1 MSEIKKRSSRYPTC
15 GRTPSR
21 RLHPELFLS
30 PHPSQLVEAGTS
42 REHTVELSTP
52 RPPSSSG
59 AVCSKEVSLTIQQD
73 TDEDSSDSLS
83 ADSDNDSSIIRTPL
97 RPPLHI
103 LPLTTMAAS
112 VQKFIAPPVFSASP
126 EEDAVDWIER
136 FELAAAYNRWSDADQ
151 ARNFVMYLEGPARK
165 WFLVNTH
172 PNHWEDLPARPDPT
186 DPTLPHLPAESGIKT
201 QFSAAFQQAN
211 FSLLQEAKLRQRTQ
225 GNEEDVV
232 SYFYDIVNMCRLVN
246 PNMSQEQQLEYLYR
260 GLKPSLLQKIY
271 PQKPA
276 STADFL
282 DLAKLHM
289 EATMLANQKVW
300 SQSILAVSKEPTLSN
315 AGNNPQPAA
324 MTPEIV
330 SILQQL
336 NHTIK
341 QLQLSSGPTNHSAPS
356 RPRQGHWNG
365 SGKNG
370 RTTEGRYIC
379 GFCSKVGHLDY
390 RCFQNPAS
398 SLFKGATQPQN
409 QQRSPPQQYPG
420 GRPEFGRQR
429 TQEQHWPVNHMS
441 TEAGIGEMQDRQWPV
456 NHISTEAAMGET
468 TTTDSPW
475 VQVNNVNLP
484 DRTENQIAKTKS
496 GLRND
501 GETVSTSNGTD
512 KVFPIL
518 LSEVSRLIR
527 EPVLC
532 GNIPTMAVV
541 DTGAAVSVLSPDLLK
556 QTPFCLEQW
565 SGPTII
571 LANGTRASPLGA
583 ALITI
588 THKGRWAAGTAVI
601 MAMEGIDLLLGND
614 FLKQFGKLQIDYT
627 GDATLVTLGELPFK
641 EIHPQ
646 DNSRL
651 HKCSVVAATSHMIPA
666 LSVIPVATRPC
677 TSFPVTALFT
687 PSAGLLA
694 KKTLTVGHAILP
706 EKWQTIPVANLSLTP
721 VWLEEGSTLGTI
733 QPYTNEIVQCDWN
746 KTPLEDT
753 VTEKIKGSPDNKEF
767 FLTLGKQIN
776 HDLKEEDRET
786 LLALLGEHSQCFALN
801 EKDIGYCTTAEHRIN
816 LKEGATPVFQRP
828 YASAWKARKII
839 QNLADDMLESGII
852 EVSDSPWGAPVVL
865 IKKKDGS
872 WRFCVDYRGLNDITI
887 KDVYPLPRIND
898 ILGKLEGAEYFS
910 IMDLQSGY
918 HQLPLR
924 KEDREKTAFITADG
938 LYHFKVLPF
947 GLTNGPSSFQRAMD
961 VILGGLRWTSCLV
974 YLDDVVV
981 YAPTF
986 KTHLHR
992 LQLVLSCLAKAGLK
1006 LKATKCQF
1014 AMTTLKV
1021 LGHVV
1026 SKKGIAPDPEKIAAI
1041 KVFAECNK
1049 GRSTT
1054 ENIKQLQSFVG
1065 LCSYYRRHIK
1075 NFAKIAQPLTML
1087 TRKGAPFI
1095 WEAAQQKSFNTL
1107 KEALTT
1113 SPILAHPDY
1122 QAPMI
1127 IMTDACGYGIG
1138 AVLSQSKEGKEF
1150 PLAYASRLLSKSE
1163 MNYSITEK
1171 ECLALI
1177 WGLQKFRGFVWGC
1190 KIIIITDHEALCWL
1204 RTKKELAGRLARW
1217 SLCLL
1222 EYDVEIRYRNGKL
1235 HTNADCLSR
1244 YPIPLTETE
1253 VDDRCISIGVLQYH
1267 QSDFLAPD
1275 AVRDI
1280 ASKQREVTKW
1290 REIIEKLESGN
1301 SAGRHFC
1308 LQEGRLFKLKTVGIQ
1323 SYMRLCIPDE
1333 YKTLILRSCHD
1344 EATSGHLGIQ
1354 RTLQKIAKR
1363 FFWHDMAQD
1372 VTNYVRACR
1381 QCQTRKTPKLAPAG
1395 TLQCIKV
1402 TRPFQKIGIDLL
1414 GPFTLS
1420 NTGNKMLIVAV
1431 DYLTKWVELKAL
1443 PSGKADVVASFIV
1456 EQIALRHGV
1465 PESIISD
1472 RGKCFLADITQSV
1485 FDKLGTKHK
1494 TTASYHPQANG
1505 QVERMNHTLATMMS
1519 MYISSDQKNWD
1530 EMLQHICFAYNTS
1543 RQESTGFSPFFL
1555 LYGRDPILPIDLILG
1570 SLSDSQGETETSYAN
1585 KMMEN
1590 LTAARSIV
1598 RTRLSQVQE
1607 KQKRDYDA
1615 NHRDVT
1621 FQKGDKVLVYKPIR
1635 KKGKSDKLLHRWVGP
1650 FIVVRQTTP
1659 VNYEVKL
1666 VNEKTKSDIVHVV
1679 SMKPF
1684 KEIENWRNDTNSQ
1697 TEAEKNNRPHQEITG
1712 HQSAETQAQPQ
1723 VQKEGVEVKEC
1734 SNSQKNQPSNT
1745 TQQKNQQDVVKLY
1758 DNNQKRT
1765 TELPPRIRRRPNFFT
1780 AGMIYFLSLII
1791 LGIMDSSTAIMIRDT
1806 VLFKDQPG
1814 ISISESSWTIVA
1826 DVLLQDAEE
1835 AIVIVEK
1842 HLEEMSS
1849 LAAKHR
1855 KDGANF
1861 EKMDAH
1867 TAWRDTTSF
1876 MAADKIDKKVL
1887 LLSRAVNNSK
1897 SRLTTC
1903 ALTLSG
1909 AGRPKRGV
1917 LDAGG
1922 SMLKWLFGV
1931 TTQADLLD
1939 LHNKIETMGKQ
1950 NREIV
1955 HVLDKHA
1962 SIVNET
1968 LQLTRENLVLLQELQ
1983 QQSAILNK
1991 RVDYI
1996 LDYIQSYELVHIQQ
2010 EQYFAELDAT
2020 FDTIEHVIRW
2030 LQQQIED
2037 WEIGLSTLASGHISP
2052 QMFPPTELQRVIK
2065 EINNNLPLGWTIP
2078 SEELWVIYREA
2089 RVSVAAIHNKFRL
2102 FIEIPIYDHAQQFN
2116 LFQIIKLSK
2125 PTANGTH
2132 GVRFTNLPEYLAVSP
2147 DLDTFI
2153 ELSDLEMLNCRQ
2165 LDKQLCK
2172 FHTGFAKRGKKK
2184 SCAIALF
2191 TNDETQANA
2200 CCQTQFTQ
2208 WNGPEIAYLGQNRW
2222 AFSTSG
2228 PHDVV
2233 FSCPPDSKHLPPQ
2246 RLQLPAIG
2254 YFEVPPGCTARTED
2268 WIFPASLEGSS
2279 TAAAVSIK
2287 MPDFAEF
2294 RQNIT
2299 SQKTATVVQ
2308 FPSLNTS
2315 HFNQVSKHLLQQEK
2329 LQSTAAM
2336 THNQIMKLLDS
2347 PLSTNC
2353 NNATYPFEWIVAFIF
2368 TSLAIG
2374 GLAGF
2379 TLRLAQR
2386 LNIHLK
2392 NNMGIYETT
2401 DYHPRRRNSDPAGE
2415 NFIHSQDVEL

>member
-30 PHPSQLVEAGTS
+30 SHPSQLVDADTGT
-42 REHTVELSTP
+42 EHTVALPAP
-52 RPPSSSG
+52 RLPSSSG
-59 AVCSKEVSLTIQQD
+59 AVCSEEVSLTIQQD

-83 ADSDNDSSIIRTPL
+83 AESDNDSSIIRTPL
-97 RPPLHI
+97 LHLLRI

-126 EEDAVDWIER
+126 EEDAVDWLER

-165 WFLVNTH
+165 WFLMNTY

-186 DPTLPHLPAESGIKT
+186 DPTLPHLPAESGIET

-232 SYFYDIVNMCRLVN
+232 SYFYDIVNMCQLVN
-246 PNMSQEQQLEYLYR
+246 PNMSKEQQLEYLYR
-260 GLKPSLLQKIY
+260 GLKLSLLQKID

-276 STADFL
+276 FTADFL

-300 SQSILAVSKEPTLSN
+300 PQSLLAVSKEPTDSN
-315 AGNNPQPAA
+315 AGNNPQPAT

-341 QLQLSSGPTNHSAPS
+341 QLQVSSGPTNHSAPS
-356 RPRQGHWNG
+356 RQRQGNWNG

-379 GFCSKVGHLDY
+379 GYCSKVGHLDY
-390 RCFQNPAS
+390 RCFKNPAS
-398 SLFKGATQPQN
+398 SLFKGATHPQN

-429 TQEQHWPVNHMS
+429 TQDQQWPVNHMS

-456 NHISTEAAMGET
+456 NHISTEATMGET
-468 TTTDSPW
+468 TTTDMPL
-475 VQVNNVNLP
+475 VQENNVNLP

-496 GLRND
+496 GLRNN
-501 GETVSTSNGTD
+501 GWETVSTSNGTD

-532 GNIPTMAVV
+532 GNIPSMAVV

-556 QTPFCLEQW
+556 QTSFYLEQW
-565 SGPTII
+565 SGPAII

-583 ALITI
+583 ALVTI
-588 THKGRWAAGTAVI
+588 THKGRWAAGTAVV
-601 MAMEGIDLLLGND
+601 MAMEGNDLLLGND

-666 LSVIPVATRPC
+666 LLVIPVATKPC
-677 TSFPVTALFT
+677 TSFPATALFT
-687 PSAGLLA
+687 PSAVLLA
-694 KKTLTVGHAILP
+694 KKTLSVGHAILP
-706 EKWQTIPVANLSLTP
+706 EKWQTIPVANLSLAP

-753 VTEKIKGSPDNKEF
+753 VTEKIKFTPDNKEF

-786 LLALLGEHSQCFALN
+786 LLALLGEHSQSFALN

-839 QNLADDMLESGII
+839 RNLADDMLESGII

-898 ILGKLEGAEYFS
+898 ILGQLDGVEYFS

-918 HQLPLR
+918 HHSAVRLNQCPQFLSTSNGRDFGRTTLDFVLSILR
-924 KEDREKTAFITADG
+924 RC
-938 LYHFKVLPF
+938 
-947 GLTNGPSSFQRAMD
+947 
-961 VILGGLRWTSCLV
+961 GGLLANLQNPPTPTPTCIILFGKSRPQTEGNEMPVCNDYIKSARARSVLV
-974 YLDDVVV
+974 
-981 YAPTF
+981 
-986 KTHLHR
+986 
-992 LQLVLSCLAKAGLK
+992 
-1006 LKATKCQF
+1006 
-1014 AMTTLKV
+1014 
-1021 LGHVV
+1021 
-1026 SKKGIAPDPEKIAAI
+1026 
-1041 KVFAECNK
+1041 CNK

-1095 WEAAQQKSFNTL
+1095 WEEAQQKSFNTL

-1113 SPILAHPDY
+1113 ARILAHPDY

-1150 PLAYASRLLSKSE
+1150 PLAYASRLLSKSD
-1163 MNYSITEK
+1163 MNYSIIEK

-1177 WGLQKFRGFVWGC
+1177 WGLQKFRGFMWGC

-1244 YPIPLTETE
+1244 YPIPIIETE
-1253 VDDRCISIGVLQYH
+1253 EDDHCISIGALQYH

-1275 AVRDI
+1275 TVRDI
-1280 ASKQREVTKW
+1280 ARKQREVPKW

-1301 SAGRHFC
+1301 SAGRHFG
-1308 LQEGRLFKLKTVGIQ
+1308 LQEGRLFKLKTVGIK

-1344 EATSGHLGIQ
+1344 EVTSGHLGIQ

-1363 FFWHDMAQD
+1363 FFWHDMVQD
-1372 VTNYVRACR
+1372 VPNYVRACR
-1381 QCQTRKTPKLAPAG
+1381 QCKTRKTPKMAPAG
-1395 TLQCIKV
+1395 TLQCIK
-1402 TRPFQKIGIDLL
+1402 
-1414 GPFTLS
+1414 
-1420 NTGNKMLIVAV
+1420 MLIVVV

-1530 EMLQHICFAYNTS
+1530 GMLQHICFAYNTS

-1555 LYGRDPILPIDLILG
+1555 LYGRDQILPIDLILG
-1570 SLSDSQGETETSYAN
+1570 SLSDSQGETEISYAN

-1607 KQKRDYDA
+1607 KQKRYYDA
-1615 NHRDVT
+1615 SHRDVT
-1621 FQKGDKVLVYKPIR
+1621 FQKGEKVLVYKPIR
-1635 KKGKSDKLLHRWVGP
+1635 KKGKSDKLLHRLVGP

-1666 VNEKTKSDIVHVV
+1666 VNEKTKSDIVHVA

-1684 KEIENWRNDTNSQ
+1684 KEIKNWRNDTNSQ
-1697 TEAEKNNRPHQEITG
+1697 TKAEKNNRPHQEITC
-1712 HQSAETQAQPQ
+1712 HQ
-1723 VQKEGVEVKEC
+1723 
-1734 SNSQKNQPSNT
+1734 
-1745 TQQKNQQDVVKLY
+1745 
-1758 DNNQKRT
+1758 
-1765 TELPPRIRRRPNFFT
+1765 
-1780 AGMIYFLSLII
+1780 
-1791 LGIMDSSTAIMIRDT
+1791 
-1806 VLFKDQPG
+1806 
-1814 ISISESSWTIVA
+1814 
-1826 DVLLQDAEE
+1826 
-1835 AIVIVEK
+1835 
-1842 HLEEMSS
+1842 
-1849 LAAKHR
+1849 
-1855 KDGANF
+1855 
-1861 EKMDAH
+1861 
-1867 TAWRDTTSF
+1867 
-1876 MAADKIDKKVL
+1876 
-1887 LLSRAVNNSK
+1887 
-1897 SRLTTC
+1897 
-1903 ALTLSG
+1903 
-1909 AGRPKRGV
+1909 
-1917 LDAGG
+1917 
-1922 SMLKWLFGV
+1922 
-1931 TTQADLLD
+1931 
-1939 LHNKIETMGKQ
+1939 
-1950 NREIV
+1950 
-1955 HVLDKHA
+1955 
-1962 SIVNET
+1962 
-1968 LQLTRENLVLLQELQ
+1968 
-1983 QQSAILNK
+1983 
-1991 RVDYI
+1991 
-1996 LDYIQSYELVHIQQ
+1996 
-2010 EQYFAELDAT
+2010 
-2020 FDTIEHVIRW
+2020 
-2030 LQQQIED
+2030 
-2037 WEIGLSTLASGHISP
+2037 
-2052 QMFPPTELQRVIK
+2052 
-2065 EINNNLPLGWTIP
+2065 
-2078 SEELWVIYREA
+2078 
-2089 RVSVAAIHNKFRL
+2089 
-2102 FIEIPIYDHAQQFN
+2102 
-2116 LFQIIKLSK
+2116 
-2125 PTANGTH
+2125 
-2132 GVRFTNLPEYLAVSP
+2132 
-2147 DLDTFI
+2147 
-2153 ELSDLEMLNCRQ
+2153 
-2165 LDKQLCK
+2165 
-2172 FHTGFAKRGKKK
+2172 
-2184 SCAIALF
+2184 
-2191 TNDETQANA
+2191 
-2200 CCQTQFTQ
+2200 
-2208 WNGPEIAYLGQNRW
+2208 
-2222 AFSTSG
+2222 
-2228 PHDVV
+2228 
-2233 FSCPPDSKHLPPQ
+2233 
-2246 RLQLPAIG
+2246 
-2254 YFEVPPGCTARTED
+2254 
-2268 WIFPASLEGSS
+2268 
-2279 TAAAVSIK
+2279 
-2287 MPDFAEF
+2287 
-2294 RQNIT
+2294 
-2299 SQKTATVVQ
+2299 
-2308 FPSLNTS
+2308 
-2315 HFNQVSKHLLQQEK
+2315 
-2329 LQSTAAM
+2329 
-2336 THNQIMKLLDS
+2336 
-2347 PLSTNC
+2347 
-2353 NNATYPFEWIVAFIF
+2353 
-2368 TSLAIG
+2368 
-2374 GLAGF
+2374 
-2379 TLRLAQR
+2379 
-2386 LNIHLK
+2386 
-2392 NNMGIYETT
+2392 
-2401 DYHPRRRNSDPAGE
+2401 
-2415 NFIHSQDVEL
+2415 

>member
-136 FELAAAYNRWSDADQ
+136 FELAAAYNRWTDADQ

-315 AGNNPQPAA
+315 AGNNTQPAA

-475 VQVNNVNLP
+475 VQ
-484 DRTENQIAKTKS
+484 
-496 GLRND
+496 
-501 GETVSTSNGTD
+501 
-512 KVFPIL
+512 
-518 LSEVSRLIR
+518 
-527 EPVLC
+527 
-532 GNIPTMAVV
+532 
-541 DTGAAVSVLSPDLLK
+541 
-556 QTPFCLEQW
+556 
-565 SGPTII
+565 
-571 LANGTRASPLGA
+571 
-583 ALITI
+583 
-588 THKGRWAAGTAVI
+588 
-601 MAMEGIDLLLGND
+601 
-614 FLKQFGKLQIDYT
+614 
-627 GDATLVTLGELPFK
+627 
-641 EIHPQ
+641 
-646 DNSRL
+646 
-651 HKCSVVAATSHMIPA
+651 
-666 LSVIPVATRPC
+666 
-677 TSFPVTALFT
+677 
-687 PSAGLLA
+687 
-694 KKTLTVGHAILP
+694 
-706 EKWQTIPVANLSLTP
+706 
-721 VWLEEGSTLGTI
+721 
-733 QPYTNEIVQCDWN
+733 
-746 KTPLEDT
+746 
-753 VTEKIKGSPDNKEF
+753 
-767 FLTLGKQIN
+767 
-776 HDLKEEDRET
+776 
-786 LLALLGEHSQCFALN
+786 
-801 EKDIGYCTTAEHRIN
+801 
-816 LKEGATPVFQRP
+816 
-828 YASAWKARKII
+828 
-839 QNLADDMLESGII
+839 
-852 EVSDSPWGAPVVL
+852 
-865 IKKKDGS
+865 
-872 WRFCVDYRGLNDITI
+872 
-887 KDVYPLPRIND
+887 
-898 ILGKLEGAEYFS
+898 
-910 IMDLQSGY
+910 
-918 HQLPLR
+918 
-924 KEDREKTAFITADG
+924 
-938 LYHFKVLPF
+938 
-947 GLTNGPSSFQRAMD
+947 
-961 VILGGLRWTSCLV
+961 
-974 YLDDVVV
+974 
-981 YAPTF
+981 
-986 KTHLHR
+986 
-992 LQLVLSCLAKAGLK
+992 
-1006 LKATKCQF
+1006 
-1014 AMTTLKV
+1014 
-1021 LGHVV
+1021 
-1026 SKKGIAPDPEKIAAI
+1026 
-1041 KVFAECNK
+1041 
-1049 GRSTT
+1049 
-1054 ENIKQLQSFVG
+1054 
-1065 LCSYYRRHIK
+1065 
-1075 NFAKIAQPLTML
+1075 
-1087 TRKGAPFI
+1087 
-1095 WEAAQQKSFNTL
+1095 
-1107 KEALTT
+1107 
-1113 SPILAHPDY
+1113 
-1122 QAPMI
+1122 
-1127 IMTDACGYGIG
+1127 
-1138 AVLSQSKEGKEF
+1138 
-1150 PLAYASRLLSKSE
+1150 
-1163 MNYSITEK
+1163 
-1171 ECLALI
+1171 
-1177 WGLQKFRGFVWGC
+1177 
-1190 KIIIITDHEALCWL
+1190 
-1204 RTKKELAGRLARW
+1204 
-1217 SLCLL
+1217 
-1222 EYDVEIRYRNGKL
+1222 
-1235 HTNADCLSR
+1235 
-1244 YPIPLTETE
+1244 
-1253 VDDRCISIGVLQYH
+1253 
-1267 QSDFLAPD
+1267 
-1275 AVRDI
+1275 
-1280 ASKQREVTKW
+1280 
-1290 REIIEKLESGN
+1290 
-1301 SAGRHFC
+1301 
-1308 LQEGRLFKLKTVGIQ
+1308 
-1323 SYMRLCIPDE
+1323 
-1333 YKTLILRSCHD
+1333 
-1344 EATSGHLGIQ
+1344 
-1354 RTLQKIAKR
+1354 
-1363 FFWHDMAQD
+1363 
-1372 VTNYVRACR
+1372 
-1381 QCQTRKTPKLAPAG
+1381 
-1395 TLQCIKV
+1395 
-1402 TRPFQKIGIDLL
+1402 
-1414 GPFTLS
+1414 
-1420 NTGNKMLIVAV
+1420 
-1431 DYLTKWVELKAL
+1431 
-1443 PSGKADVVASFIV
+1443 
-1456 EQIALRHGV
+1456 
-1465 PESIISD
+1465 
-1472 RGKCFLADITQSV
+1472 
-1485 FDKLGTKHK
+1485 
-1494 TTASYHPQANG
+1494 
-1505 QVERMNHTLATMMS
+1505 
-1519 MYISSDQKNWD
+1519 
-1530 EMLQHICFAYNTS
+1530 
-1543 RQESTGFSPFFL
+1543 
-1555 LYGRDPILPIDLILG
+1555 
-1570 SLSDSQGETETSYAN
+1570 
-1585 KMMEN
+1585 
-1590 LTAARSIV
+1590 
-1598 RTRLSQVQE
+1598 E

-1734 SNSQKNQPSNT
+1734 SNSQKSQPSNT

-1765 TELPPRIRRRPNFFT
+1765 TELPPRIRRRPSFFM

-2315 HFNQVSKHLLQQEK
+2315 HFNQTPPFQQIATTLL
-2329 LQSTAAM
+2329 
-2336 THNQIMKLLDS
+2336 I
-2347 PLSTNC
+2347 
-2353 NNATYPFEWIVAFIF
+2353 
-2368 TSLAIG
+2368 
-2374 GLAGF
+2374 
-2379 TLRLAQR
+2379 R
-2386 LNIHLK
+2386 LN
-2392 NNMGIYETT
+2392 G
-2401 DYHPRRRNSDPAGE
+2401 
-2415 NFIHSQDVEL
+2415 